1 MSSDGTSRARNPW
14 SADALSRSLCRVR
27 WRLGQALLPEHFFRQ
42 EFSLRQEWEL
52 RFAQLAPPSWGVGL
66 LEWDESLIARGFAK
80 LGKLMLVFPRG
91 QLVHIPGNSQPVHFD
106 LNAADGVE
114 VALYA
119 HLLSAPD
126 SVRDDQAAGDAAGL
140 ELLLQKLELSP
151 ERGHPGAIDSI
162 KLGAFKKS
170 PDGQW
175 SLQPTY
181 VPPLLLL
188 SAAPAFFRAT
198 LDRVLGVVQRWQELL
213 LADIETHALA
223 TEKVVR
229 AQECLRRS
237 HLYVAALAQIDAE
250 NPFRHED
257 AGSAVNAVPPADV
270 YQRLLELYIDIHS
283 YQEDPRLPPRLAG
296 APYDHHDP
304 YGCFER
310 LLADL
315 DRRTELPLG
324 QAPYVAFASAGE
336 AAVVSLPRE
345 AREAREVYFLFH
357 RRGSAVREELR
368 GLKVACRPRLET
380 VHRHALKGIPLRR
393 VQPVPFRHSF
403 APEVEFYQLLPG
415 EEWEHALRQ
424 GTLAYFTE
432 GGLKDGQAY
441 LFWRAG

>member
-1 MSSDGTSRARNPW
+1 MAEGPARARNPW
-14 SADALSRSLCRVR
+14 SADTLSRSLCRVR

-52 RFAQLAPPSWGVGL
+52 RFGQLALPSWGVGL
-66 LEWDESLIARGFAK
+66 VEWDEALIPRGFAK

-91 QLVHIPGNSQPVHFD
+91 QLVHVPGNAQPVHFD
-106 LNAADGVE
+106 LNTAEGVE

-126 SVRDDQAAGDAAGL
+126 SVRDDEAAGDAAGV
-140 ELLLQKLELSP
+140 ELLLHKLELSP
-151 ERGHPGAIDSI
+151 EPGHPGAIDSV
-162 KLGAFKKS
+162 KLAEFSKR
-170 PDGQW
+170 PDGRW
-175 SLQPTY
+175 SQRPSY

-198 LDRVLGVVQRWQELL
+198 LDRLLGVVQRWQELL

-237 HLYVAALAQIDAE
+237 HQAIAALAHIDAE
-250 NPFRHED
+250 NPFRHEE
-257 AGSAVNAVPPADV
+257 AGGAVNAAAPADV
-270 YQRLLELYIDIHS
+270 YRWVQELYIDIHT
-283 YQEDPRLPPRLAG
+283 YQEDPRQPPRLAG
-296 APYDHHDP
+296 APYDHREP
-304 YGCFER
+304 FACFER
-310 LLADL
+310 LLGDL
-315 DRRTELPLG
+315 DRRTELPRG
-324 QAPYVAFASAGE
+324 QTPYVAFTAAGE
-336 AAVVSLPRE
+336 AAVATLPRE
-345 AREAREVYFLFH
+345 AREAKEVYFLYH
-357 RRGSAVREELR
+357 RRGPAVREELR
-368 GLKVACRPRLET
+368 GLKVACRARLET

-432 GGLKDGQAY
+432 GALKDGQAY
-441 LFWRAG
+441 LYWRAG